1 MNAAENTGADLRSAP
16 TFIDLVI
23 PERVKESLGEQLA
36 GLGDPAQDMD
46 RAMALCH
53 QIFATLPIDLLQSIL
68 DFGRHADTPGVARV
82 GNLPVEHGLP
92 DTPDDGGPCRTKSTY
107 LSEGVL
113 LGLSGMLGE
122 PVEFTTEKNGQLI
135 HDVIPVA
142 DGATTQTNRSSTVF
156 LNFHNDI
163 VYDEA
168 GSYNASNPD
177 FLVLNCLRADHE
189 GVAGTYYADAR
200 DVCQALDASSLK
212 LLTEPLFRLNAP
224 GGYARL
230 VGKSETLS
238 APAPIISGP
247 EWCPEIASSANG
259 VHALSPEAEAA
270 LRRLQSACREV
281 AHEVFLRPGQAL
293 LINNRKG
300 LHARSEFEPRYDGRD
315 RWLQRTYI
323 RRNHWSIRDR
333 VVSRTRRLLRHGGQG
348 GRRADSGWVAPVC
361 GRDHRRN

>member
-1 MNAAENTGADLRSAP
+1 MNAAENSGADIRSTP

-23 PERVKESLGEQLA
+23 PEAVKESLGQQL
-36 GLGDPAQDMD
+36 GDLGDPTRDLD
-46 RAMALCH
+46 RATARCH
-53 QIFATLPIDLLQSIL
+53 QIFAALPIDLLQTIL

-82 GNLPVEHGLP
+82 GNLPVEHELP
-92 DTPDDGGPCRTKSTY
+92 DTPDDGGPCRGKSTY

-122 PVEFTTEKNGQLI
+122 PVGFTTEKNGQPI

-142 DGATTQTNRSSTVF
+142 DGATSQTNRSSTVF

-163 VYDEA
+163 VYDAA
-168 GSYNASNPD
+168 GSYNVSNPD

-212 LLTEPLFRLNAP
+212 LLREPLYRLNAP
-224 GGYARL
+224 GGYARMA
-230 VGKSETLS
+230 GKDEILS
-238 APAPIISGP
+238 DPVPIISGP
-247 EWCPEIASSANG
+247 EWSPEIASSANG
-259 VHALSPEAEAA
+259 VHAVTHDAELA
-270 LRRLQSACREV
+270 LQRLQSACREV

-300 LHARSEFEPRYDGRD
+300 LHARSEFQPRYDGRD

-323 RRNHWSIRDR
+323 RRNHWTIRDR
-333 VVSRTRRLLRHGGQG
+333 IVSGTRRVHT
-348 GRRADSGWVAPVC
+348 
-361 GRDHRRN
+361 

>member
-1 MNAAENTGADLRSAP
+1 MGISERTCLSTRELRKIMNAAENIAAGLRSKP
-16 TFIDLVI
+16 TFIDVVI
-23 PERVKESLGEQLA
+23 PDEVRESLREQLG
-36 GLGDPAQDMD
+36 GLGDPTQDID
-46 RAMALCH
+46 WATARCH
-53 QIFATLPIDLLQSIL
+53 QIFATLPTDLLQTVL

-82 GNLPVEHGLP
+82 SNLPVEHELP
-92 DTPDDGGPCRTKSTY
+92 DTPDDGGPCRGKSTY

-122 PVEFTTEKNGQLI
+122 PVGFTTEKNGQLI

-142 DGATTQTNRSSTVF
+142 DGAATQTNRSSTVF

-163 VYDEA
+163 VYDA
-168 GSYNASNPD
+168 VGSYNVSNPD

-200 DVCQALDASSLK
+200 DVSQALDVPSLK
-212 LLTEPLFRLNAP
+212 LLREPLFRLNAP
-224 GGYARL
+224 GNYARMA
-230 VGKSETLS
+230 GQEEILS
-238 APAPIISGP
+238 DPVPIISGP
-247 EWCPEIASSANG
+247 DWSPEIASSANG
-259 VHALSPEAEAA
+259 VHALSRDAEAA
-270 LRRLQSACREV
+270 LQRLQSACREV

-323 RRNHWSIRDR
+323 RRNQWSIRDR
-333 VVSRTRRLLRHGGQG
+333 AVSEARRLH
-348 GRRADSGWVAPVC
+348 A
-361 GRDHRRN
+361 